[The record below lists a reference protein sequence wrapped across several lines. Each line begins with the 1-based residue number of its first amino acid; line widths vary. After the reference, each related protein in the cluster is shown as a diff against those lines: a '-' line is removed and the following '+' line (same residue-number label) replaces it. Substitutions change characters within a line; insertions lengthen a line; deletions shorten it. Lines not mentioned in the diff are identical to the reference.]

1 MKKTLLYSLAAMA
14 SLALASCA
22 GDYDDWAN
30 PQANEQE
37 ASAAKYGVT
46 FANGSEAEGSMA
58 DEDGIINLVTVNSS
72 DANVSGFTLK
82 DLKVNGEAINGTMIG
97 NSVQVSAS
105 ELEKLVCDQNKSRAS
120 VARDLKVE
128 TQVSIN
134 LASGDAVSF
143 TTKGKTTGKF
153 TPTATPP
160 LDEKG
165 YYMLGQVNGNEW
177 DAKSPVWMTKMSDGV
192 YQLKVTTEKDKNY
205 FKFYEGSKWD
215 ESGNWD
221 VINKGVMGCEKD
233 GCEDASGTIYYTG
246 DSWGTPQSMV
256 IAGAGT
262 WIVTLDMNNLSYS
275 VGKPVLYMK
284 GDANGWDGYDYLSG
298 EDGVK
303 FTGFMYLNQNGFKFT
318 TAPDWSGTGYGANFD
333 TAPDTANIVITEPA
347 GYYQVDVDL
356 SEKTYTL
363 TPITSIGI
371 IGSASPNG
379 WDSDV
384 DMTYV
389 PYNKDTK
396 EVNGYWE
403 VKNITLSAGEIKF
416 RANDGWDIS
425 WGGELDHLTTKNGGN
440 ITVEAGTYDIK
451 LYAWAEGFAKCVM
464 TKK

>member
-284 GDANGWDGYDYLSG
+284 GDANDWDGYDYLSG

-333 TAPDTANIVITEPA
+333 TAPDAANIVITEPA

>member
-262 WIVTLDMNNLSYS
+262 WIVTLDINNLSYS

-333 TAPDTANIVITEPA
+333 TAPDAANIVITEPA

>member
-82 DLKVNGEAINGTMIG
+82 DLKVNGVAINGTMIG

-134 LASGDAVSF
+134 LASGDAVSI

-177 DAKSPVWMTKMSDGV
+177 DATSPVWMTKMSDGV

-333 TAPDTANIVITEPA
+333 TAPDAANIVITEPA

-425 WGGELDHLTTKNGGN
+425 WGGELDNLTTKNGGN

>member
-46 FANGSEAEGSMA
+46 LANGSEAEGSMA

-333 TAPDTANIVITEPA
+333 TAPDAANIVITEPA

>member
-30 PQANEQE
+30 QQANEQE

-333 TAPDTANIVITEPA
+333 TAPDAANIVITEPA

>member
-215 ESGNWD
+215 ESGNLD

-333 TAPDTANIVITEPA
+333 TAPDAANIVITEPA

>member
-58 DEDGIINLVTVNSS
+58 DEDGIINLVTVNST

-82 DLKVNGEAINGTMIG
+82 DLKVNGLAVNGTMVG

-120 VARDLKVE
+120 VARDLNVE
-128 TQVSIN
+128 TEVSIN
-134 LASGDAVSF
+134 LASGDAVSIS
-143 TTKGKTTGKF
+143 TKGETTGKF
-153 TPTATPP
+153 TPTATPQ

-177 DAKSPVWMTKMSDGV
+177 DATAPVWMNKISDGV
-192 YQLKVTTEKDKNY
+192 YQLKVTTTADKNW
-205 FKFYEGSKWD
+205 FKFYAGSNFVSNDWD
-215 ESGNWD
+215 S
-221 VINKGVMGCEKD
+221 INKGALGCKEN
-233 GCEDASGTIYYTG
+233 GSEDAFGYILYNG
-246 DSWGTPQSMV
+246 DSWGELQTPV
-256 IAGAGT
+256 IPGAGT
-262 WIVTLDMNNLSYS
+262 WIVTLDMNNLTYT
-275 VGKPVLYMK
+275 VGKPVLYMA
-284 GDANGWDGYDYLSG
+284 GDANGWATNDYLAG
-298 EDGVK
+298 EDGVH
-303 FTGFMYLNQNGFKFT
+303 FTGFMYLNQNGFKFCT
-318 TAPDWSGTGYGANFD
+318 QPEWKGTNYGANFD
-333 TAPDTANIVITEPA
+333 TAADAANITMTEAA
-347 GYYQVDVDL
+347 GYYKVDVDL
-356 SEKTYTL
+356 ESKSYVL
-363 TPITSIGI
+363 TPITTIGI

-425 WGGELDHLTTKNGGN
+425 WGGELDNLTTKNGGN